1 MTIVISVPKPLQ
13 KNPDK
18 NHYIYKYIFIYIVN
32 YFTLFS
38 SNLPAPNM
46 TLSFVIFVI
55 FFFISRFLTKITSN
69 RPKIAL
75 LTFP

>member
-55 FFFISRFLTKITSN
+55 FFPPSLPSVFAQTAHNVK
-69 RPKIAL
+69 
-75 LTFP
+75 